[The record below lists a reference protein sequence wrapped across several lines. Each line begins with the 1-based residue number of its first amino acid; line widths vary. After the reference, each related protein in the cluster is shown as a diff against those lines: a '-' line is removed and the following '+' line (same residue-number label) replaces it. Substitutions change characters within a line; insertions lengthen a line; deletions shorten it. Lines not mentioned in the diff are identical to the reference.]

1 MKKQILFLILITFCF
16 LIPVESSAKKRRV
29 FKRKWSI
36 SLANGYSYYWLKK
49 ASVRKTTEWG
59 DLEGQMHLFFSAL
72 EISRNMGYYEI
83 GAKIQHLGPT
93 FVSPFFKVNLNKN
106 NSRAFIIPSLTVGVV
121 PSHVM
126 GVWLRL
132 SLALSLNRY
141 MSIAPFAGT
150 YAWYKLKDDAEYEKF
165 NIHLNAGLKINLYY

>member
-16 LIPVESSAKKRRV
+16 LVPVESSAKKRRV

-36 SLANGYSYYWLKK
+36 SLVNGYSYYWQKK
-49 ASVRKTTEWG
+49 ASGRKITEWG
-59 DLEGQMHLFFSAL
+59 DLEGQMHPFFSAL

-93 FVSPFFKVNLNKN
+93 FVSPFLKWNWNKN
-106 NSRAFIIPSLTVGVV
+106 NSRASIIPSLTVGVV
-121 PSHVM
+121 PSHIM

-132 SLALSLNRY
+132 NLALSLNRY
-141 MSIAPFAGT
+141 MSIAPFAGA
-150 YAWYKLKDDAEYEKF
+150 YAWYKFKDDPLYEKSSL
-165 NIHLNAGLKINLYY
+165 HLNAGLRINFYY